1 MRSGPRVFSVFI
13 ARARLTSFLPPYI
26 IPTQV
31 PNPDN
36 FFKKSNPCMKCRQF
50 PGDLMINK

>member
-13 ARARLTSFLPPYI
+13 AHARLTSFLPPYI

-36 FFKKSNPCMKCRQF
+36 FF
-50 PGDLMINK
+50 